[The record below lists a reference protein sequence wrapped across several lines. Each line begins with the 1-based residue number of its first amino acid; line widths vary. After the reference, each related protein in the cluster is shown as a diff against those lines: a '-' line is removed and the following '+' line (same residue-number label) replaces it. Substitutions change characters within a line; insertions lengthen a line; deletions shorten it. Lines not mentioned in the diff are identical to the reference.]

1 MIKEF
6 EIQDILN
13 AVNSISKNKK
23 MNVTVVE
30 KKYLNDENQVLNHN
44 NQVKSNKSEVL
55 VLDQMIE

>member
-6 EIQDILN
+6 EIKDILD

-23 MNVTVVE
+23 IRVSLEE
-30 KKYLNDENQVLNHN
+30 KKDLDSKNQALSHS
-44 NQVKSNKSEVL
+44 NQVKEKQSEVL